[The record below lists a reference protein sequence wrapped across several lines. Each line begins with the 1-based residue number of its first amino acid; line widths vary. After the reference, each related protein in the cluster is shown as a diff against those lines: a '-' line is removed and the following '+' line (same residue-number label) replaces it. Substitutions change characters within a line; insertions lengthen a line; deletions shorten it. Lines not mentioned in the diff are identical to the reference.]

1 MKVWKYAW
9 KAVDALFAGAIF
21 LDEWRQRRR
30 KKKRL
35 ILEMQDE
42 PQTARSRAPTVVIRR
57 PPP

>member
-1 MKVWKYAW
+1 V
-9 KAVDALFAGAIF
+9 KAVWGAIDWIFAGLIW
-21 LDEWRQRRR
+21 LSERSDRRR